1 MTHAKQGG
9 WGCGCGSRFN
19 NREEISYYGC
29 KGAQLRDV
37 NDDNIWDVGPS
48 EGVGHTSEVQGMAE
62 LVTKRFN
69 YCEVF
74 RNHFNYRHQVED
86 KTIDDIILFQLRGIG
101 LQSIGLTGVMPIY
114 WH

>member
-1 MTHAKQGG
+1 MTHAKKGG

-29 KGAQLRDV
+29 KGARLRDV
-37 NDDNIWDVGPS
+37 NDDNIWDIGPS
-48 EGVGHTSEVQGMAE
+48 EGVGHTSEVQGMVE

-74 RNHFNYRHQVED
+74 RNHFNYRHQVD
-86 KTIDDIILFQLRGIG
+86 NIILFQLRGIG
-101 LQSIGLTGVMPIY
+101 LQIIGLTGVMPIY
-114 WH
+114 WHLHR